1 MDAQSLMET
10 MKSSFLFSFRTG
22 NLVMDT
28 LITGI
33 IIMCSSYLL
42 TIAQKLSSLD
52 LVAMMRWIKYRS
64 SASIIITGHKKII
77 IIPLQTWVRSRG
89 ISQISAKRGDKA
101 NWWKKHSY
109 YSDVT
114 IATNLKI
121 CGFRL
126 ETYVYF
132 RLHLCLRFVAQ
143 PYGDITIVIMFIRT
157 VHCTVYCALQSWNF

>member
-33 IIMCSSYLL
+33 IIMCSSYLH

-64 SASIIITGHKKII
+64 SASIIITGH
-77 IIPLQTWVRSRG
+77 
-89 ISQISAKRGDKA
+89 
-101 NWWKKHSY
+101 
-109 YSDVT
+109 
-114 IATNLKI
+114 
-121 CGFRL
+121 
-126 ETYVYF
+126 
-132 RLHLCLRFVAQ
+132 
-143 PYGDITIVIMFIRT
+143 
-157 VHCTVYCALQSWNF
+157 